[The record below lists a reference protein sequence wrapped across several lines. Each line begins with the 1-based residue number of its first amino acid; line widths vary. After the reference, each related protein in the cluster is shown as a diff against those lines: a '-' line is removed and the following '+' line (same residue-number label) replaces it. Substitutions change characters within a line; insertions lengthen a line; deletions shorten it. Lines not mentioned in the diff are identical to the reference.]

1 MNDRKISIC
10 ITTHNRVMMTIKSF
24 LNVLDDER
32 VSEVVIVDDCSDMQQ
47 YMGLKAKIEELKSDK
62 IKLFR
67 NEKNLGCYRNKRES
81 VLRASNENVI
91 IADSDNVFSKDYI
104 DKLYQ
109 FGYWGPDVVY
119 APDFAKPN
127 FDYRAYDGVLISKQ
141 NVHTLIGKPSVDAL
155 LNTMNYFVNREAY
168 LKAWK
173 GDIEPH
179 AIDSIYHNYNWLASG
194 GLILVVKG
202 LEYVHNVH
210 DGSLYK
216 QVGGKT
222 HALAREINSKLK
234 MLR

>member
-1 MNDRKISIC
+1 MRKVSLC
-10 ITTHNRVMMTIKSF
+10 ITTHNRTWMLMRSF
-24 LNVLDDER
+24 DQLLDDDR
-32 VSEVVIVDDCSDMQQ
+32 VSEIVIVDDASKIDVWNEICIDI
-47 YMGLKAKIEELKSDK
+47 GLLKNPK

-67 NEKNLGCYRNKRES
+67 NDKNLGCYRNKKRS
-81 VLRASNENVI
+81 VELATNDNVI
-91 IADSDNVFSKDYI
+91 IADSDNIFSKDYI

-109 FGYWGPDVVY
+109 YGFWGETVAY

-141 NVHTLIGKPSVDAL
+141 NVHLLIGKPGVDAL
-155 LNTMNYFVNREAY
+155 LNTMNYFVNRDAY

-173 GDIEPH
+173 DDIEPH
-179 AIDSIYHNYNWLASG
+179 AIDSVYHNYNWLVSG

-202 LEYVHNVH
+202 LEYIHNIH